1 MHDGAFPLFFKKN
14 DGRRNPMSQPQSD
27 KTEYQSGARVAI
39 GIFGF
44 IVGLTVLLVVL
55 KLLLG

>member
-1 MHDGAFPLFFKKN
+1 
-14 DGRRNPMSQPQSD
+14 MSQPHSG
-27 KTEYQSGARVAI
+27 KTEYQSGTRVAL

-44 IVGLTVLLVVL
+44 IIGLTVLLVVL